1 MPLVGPAQP
10 RSEWATRDMDP
21 VEAAWAHEQ
30 DTQVQRRG
38 PSGPGPGRATD
49 PRVGS
54 SPTPRREPET
64 CPPVTDT
71 GSRGARRAHRPGPPD
86 RCAAGGR
93 AGDPHPVD
101 GVNGVV
107 GIAVS
112 SSAVAVSTCRRRR
125 CVLWRAAARRASF
138 SRRCVPVAVECDD
151 PCRWSPMTVQRTT
164 RPHVTGDRSSSCPR
178 SVGPRRA
185 EHNSLRISHPVPS
198 GRPAQPGA
206 CAVG

>member
-1 MPLVGPAQP
+1 MGDSRHGSSRGRVGARAGQASSAPWSF
-10 RSEWATRDMDP
+10 RT
-21 VEAAWAHEQ
+21 
-30 DTQVQRRG
+30 G
-38 PSGPGPGRATD
+38 SGPRD
-49 PRVGS
+49 RS
-54 SPTPRREPET
+54 SRGVVSHAPPEPEA